1 MPLKPGQV
9 RKGRDFTLEIAKSIP
24 NGEPPVTPELTA
36 QMQIVAT
43 LKAKLESHPVWEWGN
58 PPVLL
63 KRYRRQAV
71 LEQEIQERQDKLQT
85 QLARHWQEFL
95 NLIEVLRQVNAL
107 QGVLPTQIGEA
118 AAAIRGD
125 NELWI
130 AMALLSGYLDPL
142 DPHHLAAVIC
152 ALVSETPRSDSWT
165 NYDPADEVVMTLS
178 GLRNS
183 RRQLFQVQRKYLVA
197 LPVWMEYEMVGI
209 IEQWALGVT
218 WPELCSNTNLDE
230 GDIVRMLRRTVDL
243 LSQIPYVP
251 HASDSIQ
258 ANARRAIQLID
269 RFPVNESIS

>member
-1 MPLKPGQV
+1 
-9 RKGRDFTLEIAKSIP
+9 
-24 NGEPPVTPELTA
+24 LTA
-36 QMQIVAT
+36 QVKIVAE
-43 LKAKLESHPVWEWGN
+43 LKTKLENHPVWEWGN
-58 PPVLL
+58 PATLL

-71 LEQEIQERQDKLQT
+71 LEQEITDLQTTLQT
-85 QLARHWQEFL
+85 QLDRHWQEFL
-95 NLIEVLRQVNAL
+95 NLIEVLRQVNGL
-107 QGVLPTQIGEA
+107 QGVLPTRIGEA

-130 AMALLSGYLDPL
+130 ALALMSGYLDGL

-178 GLRNS
+178 ALRGT
-183 RRQLFQVQRKYLVA
+183 RRQLFQIQRRYQVA
-197 LPVWMEYEMVGI
+197 LPVWMEYELVGI
-209 IEQWALGVT
+209 VENWALEVSWT
-218 WPELCSNTNLDE
+218 ELCSNTNLDE

-251 HASDSIQ
+251 HASDALQ

-269 RFPVNESIS
+269 RFPINESIA